1 MNRVCSEAGKRYN
14 SAKFAASL
22 SRSNICLRLSWNIL
36 IPSNAAK
43 TQYEHLSIARWE
55 NGTMDPAFM
64 HCSFWELLE
73 ISSWRDW
80 ETD

>member
-1 MNRVCSEAGKRYN
+1 
-14 SAKFAASL
+14 
-22 SRSNICLRLSWNIL
+22 L

-73 ISSWRDW
+73 ISSWRD
-80 ETD
+80 